1 MDPLSIA
8 GCAVGITDVC
18 WRIVKYLKDIPAAVA
33 SVQKEIDNLI
43 TEVESLQTIV
53 RSVDKAFEGS
63 FDKSSGESLLR
74 AANLENLWSDCK
86 RSLDACRYIATDLER
101 VIEEIYGKTGVKV
114 TSKLDGLGK
123 ENRRRDKAANLQR
136 VRDRLSTEKGNLQ
149 ILLMGISLYNHHV
162 SQDTLVQISKDLRSF
177 DQGFKSQIVSL
188 ENTIRY
194 SDGINTE
201 KSLED
206 RAALSR
212 IKQLRN
218 SVRSVATAVSITTPN
233 KFFDIPQP
241 VSSFYT
247 GRSLFLKK
255 LHNIIFKAVTTEP
268 TQKQPRFVIYGIGG
282 SGKTQF
288 CSKFAEQNRDSFWG
302 VFWIDASSH
311 ERIKQTY
318 AEIGKFGKVEP
329 NHSAAMHWL
338 SNLEERWLLVIDN
351 ADDPHIDLHEYFPKG
366 DRGCIIITTR
376 NPAHKV
382 YGNLTPG
389 FFEFQGME
397 DDDARAL
404 LLRAARLSEPWDDDS
419 SSWAVKITR
428 QLGFLALALIHAGA
442 AIRNGLC
449 TLKDYLAF
457 YDKDWERIR
466 RTRRLSTDAGARR
479 DEYMSAHATY
489 EVSYSGIEKK
499 GTEASVDA
507 IQLLKLF
514 SFFYYKNIRFDI
526 IKKAVINCEI
536 ERVEQ
541 EKNEKHETER
551 PLTWYQKYKSMQ
563 FSILNYIMQDRNP
576 PALPS
581 FIREGRTSRFFD
593 EVRIRY
599 ALKELI
605 QMSLITYHESNDSY
619 SMHPL
624 VHKWA
629 RERPDMS
636 TSEQAVWSQAAA
648 TTLSH
653 SILLPPLGETEADEI
668 FRRDILPH
676 IDHVRQCL
684 QLINDKISENRKH
697 RWYGLA
703 DWPGAGSKFGRAQA
717 LLYAKFSIVFMQ
729 NGRWNDAESLQ
740 LAVKQYADRLLG
752 LEHPVTRRITLAL
765 ALTYW
770 NQGRGDEAA
779 GLQDAVLQAC
789 IASLGPN
796 SYETLMAMDLLGQAR
811 WQQGRYSEAR
821 MLHQHAVDGLLKIKG
836 PNHEDTLS
844 AMGNLG
850 RTMTKFYENLDE
862 AKRLSTQVLDG
873 MREILGPNH
882 LKSLVAKEDVAMVIW
897 QMEKQLPLA
906 ATMIEEVLESR
917 KEKLGKEHPYTL
929 LSMVN
934 LARVKIALGQYHEAE
949 SLVLSGLQVADRNLG
964 LDHIGTLMGRTVLG
978 VIQTRQSRFSEAEA
992 TFLEVIERLRHIS
1005 FYRGD
1010 FHPDRL
1016 GAMIE
1021 LATCYKLQGKF
1032 DQSIRLCDQ
1041 TIEGLNKIS
1050 LKEHPLER
1058 KMKKM
1063 KLELIEMRGTLTL
1076 ETGVSVEGT

>member
-8 GCAVGITDVC
+8 AGAVGITDVC

-33 SVQKEIDNLI
+33 GVQKEIDNLI

-53 RSVDKAFEGS
+53 RSVDEAFEGS
-63 FDKSSGESLLR
+63 FVKSSSESPLR
-74 AANLENLWSDCK
+74 AANLENLWRDCK
-86 RSLDACRYIATDLER
+86 KSLEGCQNIATELER
-101 VIEEIYGKTGVKV
+101 IIKEIYGKTGVKV

-123 ENRRRDKAANLQR
+123 ENRRRDKATGLQR
-136 VRDRLSTEKGNLQ
+136 VRDRLSTEKENLQ
-149 ILLMGISLYNHHV
+149 ILLTGISLYNHHV
-162 SQDTLVQISKDLRSF
+162 SQDTLVQMSKDLRSL
-177 DQGFKSQIVSL
+177 DQDFKSQIMSL
-188 ENTIRY
+188 ENRIQF
-194 SDGINTE
+194 SGGMSTE
-201 KSLED
+201 KNQED
-206 RAALSR
+206 IATLSR
-212 IKQLRN
+212 IRQFRN

-233 KFFDIPQP
+233 KFFDVPQP

-247 GRSLFLKK
+247 GRTLFLEK
-255 LHNIIFKAVTTEP
+255 LQNIIFTSVTTEP
-268 TQKQPRFVIYGIGG
+268 TQKQLRFVIYGIGG

-311 ERIKQTY
+311 ERIRQTY

-338 SNLEERWLLVIDN
+338 SNLEERWLLIIDN

-366 DRGCIIITTR
+366 DRGCIIVTTR

-382 YGNLTPG
+382 YGNIQPG

-404 LLRAARLSEPWDDDS
+404 LLRAARLSEPWDADS
-419 SSWAVKITR
+419 SSWAVQITK

-449 TLKDYLAF
+449 TLKDYLTF
-457 YDKDWERIR
+457 YDRDWERIR
-466 RTRRLSTDAGARR
+466 RTRRLSIDSSGRR

-499 GTEASVDA
+499 GTESSQDA

-514 SFFYYKNIRFDI
+514 SFFYFKNIRFDI
-526 IKKAVINCEI
+526 IKKAVINCET
-536 ERVEQ
+536 ERAEQ
-541 EKNEKHETER
+541 EKKDQHEAER
-551 PLTWYQKYKSMQ
+551 PLTWYQKYKTMQ
-563 FSILNYIMQDRNP
+563 FNILNYIMQDRSP

-581 FIREGRTSRFFD
+581 FIREGRATRFFD

-599 ALKELI
+599 ALRELV
-605 QMSLITYHESNDSY
+605 QMSLITHHESNDSY

-636 TSEQAVWSQAAA
+636 ASEQAVWSQAAA

-653 SILLPPLGETEADEI
+653 SILLPPLGETEADEL

-676 IDHVRQCL
+676 IDPVRKCL
-684 QLINDKISENRKH
+684 QVVNDKITENRKH
-697 RWYGLA
+697 RWYGLVE
-703 DWPGAGSKFGRAQA
+703 WPGAGSRFGRAQA
-717 LLYAKFSIVFMQ
+717 LLYAKFSIVFAQ

-740 LAVKQYADRLLG
+740 LAVKHYADSLLG

-779 GLQDAVLQAC
+779 DLQDAVLQAC
-789 IASLGPN
+789 ITSLGPN
-796 SYETLMAMDLLGQAR
+796 SHETLMAMDLLGQAR

-821 MLHQHAVDGLLKIKG
+821 MLQKHAVDGLLKVRG
-836 PNHEDTLS
+836 PSHEDTLS

-850 RTMTKFYENLDE
+850 RTLAKFYENLDE
-862 AKRLSTQVLDG
+862 AKQLLTEAYDG
-873 MREILGPNH
+873 MSKILGPNH
-882 LKSLVAKEDVAMVIW
+882 LKSLAVKEDIAMVTL
-897 QMEKQLPLA
+897 QMEEQQTLA

-929 LSMVN
+929 LAMVN
-934 LARVKIALGQYHEAE
+934 LARVKIALGQYQEAE
-949 SLVLSGLQVADRNLG
+949 SLVLKGLQVADRNLG
-964 LDHIGTLMGRTVLG
+964 RNHIGTLMGRTVLG
-978 VIQTRQSRFSEAEA
+978 VILTRESRFSEAEA
-992 TFLEVIERLRHIS
+992 TLLEVIENLRHLS
-1005 FYRGD
+1005 TYRGD

-1032 DQSIRLCDQ
+1032 DQSIRLCDE
-1041 TIEGLNKIS
+1041 TIEGLSRIS
-1050 LKEHPLER
+1050 LKEHPLE
-1058 KMKKM
+1058 KKM
-1063 KLELIEMRGTLTL
+1063 KRLKIELIEMKNGN
-1076 ETGVSVEGT
+1076 GK